1 MDNPKQQRTIGF
13 HPCVGKKASGEER
26 PTSVVIRM
34 PDGKHAVHEFDEQQ
48 LLDFITCG
56 AAVAWRDATLA
67 DLSVARPPHHL
78 RWAETDEQAYGAYA
92 ATDSNVRDAERDQ
105 LFRVKRKKSTG
116 EVVGY
121 LRLQVASELVA
132 LDPKSDIVGVAN
144 GGLGFQIMEILLA
157 RYPDLQLFVIGSGT
171 LKERRPEFDALL
183 PATIRRKAEKLRAVA
198 SASESAAAP
207 EVDGEA
213 DGAEEEEAEP
223 SKSAAKDANAKF
235 DAHRIAYALAD
246 ETTAKLFHRCT
257 MRDRDWAAVNIAY
270 GRLEVARKARVA
282 AEQQFRQIHRAELR
296 RLVQDPRVPHVTL
309 SVSGEDGDEKQTI
322 ESLLVTYEA
331 TLRICVT
338 SDKAVAKKLEVLRQ
352 AHTRIEGARTN
363 EAEMERHLETALDA
377 LPEYTEFLIAAKAK
391 VDSASGLPLGKY
403 IGGRIFGRWI
413 AGFGSPMSSRINE
426 PVRSTDTERIAA
438 CRVALTAAIAAL
450 DRTGLPAQPTSGGGK
465 TREWLLACERI
476 VSGRVASA
484 ESDDRVRLE
493 LQLAQ
498 VRACRNAYRALTN
511 AKKCAAN
518 RPLNRVIAYM
528 GLHVK
533 QGGKYADVKKEFQ
546 FPRRRKGGRA
556 NWNEQLLRQGAYQ
569 WAALII
575 KGGDSYWKAHVFQP
589 YKDRLIAGGMAKGH
603 ANNRAIWRMTTVA
616 MRWLITEWFAWERRR
631 AKAEPQPV
639 EQAA

>member
-1 MDNPKQQRTIGF
+1 
-13 HPCVGKKASGEER
+13 E
-26 PTSVVIRM
+26 
-34 PDGKHAVHEFDEQQ
+34 
-48 LLDFITCG
+48 
-56 AAVAWRDATLA
+56 
-67 DLSVARPPHHL
+67 
-78 RWAETDEQAYGAYA
+78 
-92 ATDSNVRDAERDQ
+92 Q
-105 LFRVKRKKSTG
+105 LFRVKRKKATG

-121 LRLQVASELVA
+121 FRAQVASELVT
-132 LDPKSDIVGVAN
+132 LDPKTDIVGVAN
-144 GGLGFQIMEILLA
+144 GGLGFQIMEILLV
-157 RYPDLQLFVIGSGT
+157 RYPDIQLFVIGSGT

-207 EVDGEA
+207 EADGET
-213 DGAEEEEAEP
+213 DGDEEAEP

-246 ETTAKLFHRCT
+246 DAAAKLFHRCT

-309 SVSGEDGDEKQTI
+309 SVSSEDGDEKQTI
-322 ESLLVTYEA
+322 ESLLETYEA
-331 TLRICVT
+331 TLRLVVMN
-338 SDKAVAKKLEVLRQ
+338 DKAVAKKLEVLRQ

-363 EAEMERHLETALDA
+363 EAEMERHLETALEA
-377 LPEYTEFLIAAKAK
+377 LPEYTEFLVAAKAA
-391 VDSASGLPLGKY
+391 VDSTSGLPLGKY

-413 AGFGSPMSSRINE
+413 AGFGSPMTSRLHE
-426 PVRSTDTERIAA
+426 PVRPADAERIAA
-438 CRVALTAAIAAL
+438 CKQALTAAIAAL
-450 DRTGLPAQPTSGGGK
+450 DRTDLPEQPTIGNGK
-465 TREWLLACERI
+465 TIGWLLACQRI
-476 VSGRVASA
+476 LTGRVASA
-484 ESDDRVRLE
+484 SADTRAGLE
-493 LQLAQ
+493 QQLAQ
-498 VRACRNAYRALTN
+498 AVACVAAFRAYGNAREY
-511 AKKCAAN
+511 AKR

-589 YKDRLIAGGMAKGH
+589 YKERLIAGGMAKGH
-603 ANNRAIWRMTTVA
+603 AQKRAEKRMTTVA

-631 AKAEPQPV
+631 TKAEPQPV